1 MVTAG
6 SRVLVRVLYVAQYPD
21 PVAFRA
27 GETVEVGPPDAEF
40 PEWFWCRGPDAK
52 EGWVH
57 SSFLSRTTGR
67 ATCARDYSAKEL
79 TVEAGATG
87 RVIHLLGEWAYLQLD
102 DGTCG

>member
-1 MVTAG
+1 MTPKTAG
-6 SRVLVRVLYVAQYPD
+6 SRVLVRAAYVAQYPD

-27 GETVEVGPPDAEF
+27 GETVEVGDPDTDF

-67 ATCARDYSAKEL
+67 ADGCS
-79 TVEAGATG
+79 G
-87 RVIHLLGEWAYLQLD
+87 LLGERAYR
-102 DGTCG
+102 